1 MRVDYID
8 HMGDDLRAANCAR
21 VSFDKWKEEFD
32 AKDASLIN
40 YLANHEHWTPFAHC
54 MVSLRVHVPFFLAR
68 QLDKHQIG
76 LVKNEVSRRYVDS
89 PPEFYI
95 TDKLGARAENKK
107 QGAKEDEFIT
117 EIDDYPGWP
126 PNKVEEMLKGIWLDA
141 LLNYDHLIKYGVAP
155 EDARMVL
162 PLATYTSWIWTG
174 SLAAYARVYNLRS
187 KSDAQRQTREVAE
200 MISKIIEPLFPHSW
214 RALTEGVK

>member
-1 MRVDYID
+1 MKVDYID

-32 AKDASLIN
+32 AKDAKLID
-40 YLANHEHWTPFAHC
+40 YLAQHDHWTPFAHC
-54 MVSLRVHVPFFLAR
+54 VVSLRITVPFFVAR

-76 LVKNEVSRRYVDS
+76 LVKNEVSRRYVDTE
-89 PPEFYI
+89 PEFYI
-95 TDKLGARAENKK
+95 TDKLGARADNKK
-107 QGAKEDEFIT
+107 QGAKEGEFIT
-117 EIDDYPGWP
+117 QVVLGSKELPWA
-126 PNKVEEMLKGIWLDA
+126 VSSVLDNLYSICLARYNA
-141 LLNYDHLIKYGVAP
+141 LLEAGCAP

-187 KSDAQRQTREVAE
+187 KSDAQRQTRLIAQYIDEVTR
-200 MISKIIEPLFPHSW
+200 PLFPYSW
-214 RALTEGVK
+214 SALVD